1 MLKLSDV
8 VGASLV
14 GQRVASPLGLVPPGM
29 YSAGWQE
36 TRVGDTVLV
45 AHGSV
50 VHEVAPLLDDGASL
64 HEWARRAP
72 GAEPM
77 QGRHVAWATTL
88 PESGAA
94 VVVRH
99 SAHGGLLAPITTDRF
114 RAPRAGDELR
124 LSWTLRQ
131 VGIPT
136 PRVLA
141 FALYPALGRLLW
153 RADVMTQR
161 VAGARDLAAVLRT
174 VGDDDFD
181 AVHAAV
187 ETLLTRMRTSM
198 ALHPDLNCKN
208 VLLAPADDGT
218 PVAWVLDVDTMRFA
232 ARDAGTRNRARL
244 IRSARKWAR
253 TDGARGYARFALAL
267 ERAAPAGPAT

>member
-29 YSAGWQE
+29 YPAGWQE

-50 VHEVAPLLDDGASL
+50 VHELAPLLEGGGTL
-64 HEWARRAP
+64 HDWARRAP
-72 GAEPM
+72 GARPM
-77 QGRHVAWATTL
+77 QGRRVAWATTL
-88 PESGAA
+88 PASGTA

-99 SAHGGLLAPITTDRF
+99 SAHGGLLAPITSDRF

-124 LSWTLRQ
+124 LAWTLRQ
-131 VGIPT
+131 VGVPT

-161 VAGARDLAAVLRT
+161 VPDARDLAAVLRS
-174 VGDDDFD
+174 VGDEEFD
-181 AVHAAV
+181 AIHAAV
-187 ETLLTRMRTSM
+187 ERLLTGMRTSM
-198 ALHPDLNCKN
+198 ALHPDLNLKN
-208 VLLAPADDGT
+208 VLLAPGDDGA
-218 PVAWVLDVDTMRFA
+218 PVAWVLDVDTVRFA
-232 ARDAGTRNRARL
+232 EEDAGTRNRARL
-244 IRSARKWAR
+244 VRSARKWAR
-253 TDGARGYARFALAL
+253 RDGALGYARMARAL
-267 ERAAPAGPAT
+267 ERAGARGLHA